1 MKIFEEMWV
10 LNLFLGNM
18 GESPDGFDEN
28 SPPKAQ
34 TAACIVGVKH
44 SQSYPFKMKIHTVVM
59 G

>member
-1 MKIFEEMWV
+1 M

-18 GESPDGFDEN
+18 GESPDGSDEN

-34 TAACIVGVKH
+34 TATCIVGVKH
-44 SQSYPFKMKIHTVVM
+44 SQSDPFRMKIHTVVM